1 MLDYLLLSSLALTS
15 LSSCVLG
22 YYLYKFSMIIIK
34 IEDDIEDSLDE
45 LDESFSKM
53 NEILDKPIFF
63 DSVEVRQCI
72 SEIEKTR
79 NIIIKVA
86 NRLTSFGDGVELT
99 TSNINEEDNN
109 DKREKEDA

>member
-1 MLDYLLLSSLALTS
+1 MKSFIYLLI
-15 LSSCVLG
+15 
-22 YYLYKFSMIIIK
+22 YYQDNGLVSNGNFYIKSNFKNLITILFSNK
-34 IEDDIEDSLDE
+34 INKYE
-45 LDESFSKM
+45 K
-53 NEILDKPIFF
+53 IL
-63 DSVEVRQCI
+63 CI
-72 SEIEKTR
+72 R